1 MDQISSGD
9 RVGSSLASDHA
20 AHRAQAR
27 FLQFEWIRLSMNH
40 SEILLHR
47 IFISEGH
54 NFFGRHGQAPATHA
68 IREVVSVACVAGRG
82 LQGDRFFDYPK
93 NDKGQVTLFSLKV
106 FEALR
111 VALNRPQAEAS
122 ALRRNLLVSGG
133 DLNDLIGTEFELQG
147 IRLFGV
153 EECSPCYWMNTAI
166 GPGAE
171 DWLRG
176 RGGLRCRILTS
187 GWLHAGVEAPC

>member
-1 MDQISSGD
+1 MSPP
-9 RVGSSLASDHA
+9 SL
-20 AHRAQAR
+20 
-27 FLQFEWIRLSMNH
+27 
-40 SEILLHR
+40 LLHR
-47 IFISEGH
+47 IFVSDGH

-82 LQGDRFFDYPK
+82 LQGDRFFDHPK
-93 NDKGQVTLFSLKV
+93 NDKGQVTLFSMEV

-111 VALNRPQAEAS
+111 VALDRPYAEAS
-122 ALRRNLLVSGG
+122 ALRRNLLVSGV

-176 RGGLRCRILTS
+176 RGGMRCRILTS
-187 GWLHAGVEAPC
+187 GWLSTQVEAPC